1 MMIVR
6 HKRPYKP
13 PKSSVGVE
21 ILAHSG
27 ELVLPVKTTSM
38 LNDFLFSKD
47 KEMPSRLRNRLK
59 DLITTVPQFKK

>member
-6 HKRPYKP
+6 HKRPYKA
-13 PKSSVGVE
+13 PKQSVGVE